1 MWDVSIDEKET
12 PTSFLT
18 LETSSPFAKLT
29 LVRDIQEAQEK
40 LGEFLFLKYEDFILI
55 FENSA
60 ENVKFQKI
68 YSLTIKAF
76 QKRKILDINLLEN
89 PKVMHFFKTK
99 EFLICFIYDK
109 PRTM

>member
-18 LETSSPFAKLT
+18 LETSSPFAKQT

-55 FENSA
+55 FENCA
-60 ENVKFQKI
+60 ENVKFQKVWN
-68 YSLTIKAF
+68 LTIKVCNFKKKNSRHKFVRNSKNDAF
-76 QKRKILDINLLEN
+76 L
-89 PKVMHFFKTK
+89 
-99 EFLICFIYDK
+99 
-109 PRTM
+109 

>member
-18 LETSSPFAKLT
+18 LETSSA

-55 FENSA
+55 FENCA

-68 YSLTIKAF
+68 YSLTVKACNF
-76 QKRKILDINLLEN
+76 KKKIIDINLLEN

-99 EFLICFIYDK
+99 EF
-109 PRTM
+109 

>member
-18 LETSSPFAKLT
+18 LETSSAFAKQT

-55 FENSA
+55 FENCA

-68 YSLTIKAF
+68 YSLTVKACNF
-76 QKRKILDINLLEN
+76 KKKIIDINLLEN

-99 EFLICFIYDK
+99 EF
-109 PRTM
+109 